1 MRVIN
6 VLSYILNFILMVAV
20 SNAKATINRY
30 ERVMRMLGV
39 K

>member
-30 ERVMRMLGV
+30 EKVMRMLGV
-39 K
+39 R

>member
-1 MRVIN
+1 MKWIN
-6 VLSYILNFILMVAV
+6 IASYILNFILMVAV

-30 ERVMRMLGV
+30 EKVMRMLGV

>member
-1 MRVIN
+1 MRTIN

-30 ERVMRMLGV
+30 EKVMRMLGV
-39 K
+39 R

>member
-6 VLSYILNFILMVAV
+6 VLSYILNVLLLVAV
-20 SNAKATINRY
+20 SNAKTTINRY
-30 ERVMRMLGV
+30 EKVMRMLGV